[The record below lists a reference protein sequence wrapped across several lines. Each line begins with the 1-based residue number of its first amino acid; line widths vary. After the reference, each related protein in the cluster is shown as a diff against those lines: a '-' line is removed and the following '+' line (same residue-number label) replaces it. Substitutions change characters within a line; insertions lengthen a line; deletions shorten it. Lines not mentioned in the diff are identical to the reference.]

1 MSNDQYNFAKGLETI
16 YEFSKQQKN
25 SLPPVDKWNPKFC
38 GDIDMKIMRNGK
50 WFYMGTEIKRPA
62 MVKLFSGIL
71 RLDSDNFYYLVTP
84 VEKVRISVEDAPFIA
99 TSLISENKDNINHL
113 YFITNV
119 NEKILLTKNN
129 PLEIKIDNKT
139 EEPSPYIF
147 VRKNLKALIS
157 RSVFYELI
165 ELASKK
171 NIDGKDCLVIDS
183 AGEVFKLYE
192 Y

>member
-62 MVKLFSGIL
+62 MIKLFSGIL

-129 PLEIKIDNKT
+129 PLEIKINNIT

>member
-16 YEFSKQQKN
+16 YEFSKRQKN

-71 RLDSDNFYYLVTP
+71 RLDSDNCYYLVTP
-84 VEKVRISVEDAPFIA
+84 VEKVRITVEDAPFIA
-99 TSLISENKDNINHL
+99 TSLISEKKDNINHL

>member
-1 MSNDQYNFAKGLETI
+1 MDNSSLVFLRK
-16 YEFSKQQKN
+16 SKK
-25 SLPPVDKWNPKFC
+25 LLILKF
-38 GDIDMKIMRNGK
+38 
-50 WFYMGTEIKRPA
+50 
-62 MVKLFSGIL
+62 KLF
-71 RLDSDNFYYLVTP
+71 
-84 VEKVRISVEDAPFIA
+84 K
-99 TSLISENKDNINHL
+99 NKDNINHL

-129 PLEIKIDNKT
+129 PLEIKINSIT

-165 ELASKK
+165 ELATKK
-171 NIDGKDCLVIDS
+171 NIDGKDCLVLAS

>member
-1 MSNDQYNFAKGLETI
+1 MSKDQYNFAKGLETI
-16 YEFSKQQKN
+16 YEFSKKEKN
-25 SLPPVDKWNPKFC
+25 SLPPVDKWNPEFC

-71 RLDSDNFYYLVTP
+71 RLDSDNCYYLVTP

-129 PLEIKIDNKT
+129 PLEIKINNIT

-165 ELASKK
+165 ELATKK
-171 NIDGKDCLVIDS
+171 NIDGKDCLVLVS

>member
-1 MSNDQYNFAKGLETI
+1 MLKDQYNFAKGLETI
-16 YEFSKQQKN
+16 YEFSKKEKN
-25 SLPPVDKWNPKFC
+25 SLPPVDKWNPEFC

-71 RLDSDNFYYLVTP
+71 RLDSDNCYYLVTP

-129 PLEIKIDNKT
+129 PLEIKINNIT

-165 ELASKK
+165 ELATKK
-171 NIDGKDCLVIDS
+171 NIDGKDCLVLAS

>member
-1 MSNDQYNFAKGLETI
+1 MPKDQYNFAKGLETI
-16 YEFSKQQKN
+16 YEFSKKEKN
-25 SLPPVDKWNPKFC
+25 SLPPVDKWNPEFC

-50 WFYMGTEIKRPA
+50 WLYMGTEIKRPA

-71 RLDSDNFYYLVTP
+71 RLDSDNCYYLVTP

>member
-1 MSNDQYNFAKGLETI
+1 MPNDQYNFSRSLETI
-16 YEFSKQQKN
+16 YEFSKKEKN
-25 SLPPVDKWNPKFC
+25 SLPPVDKWNPEFC

-71 RLDSDNFYYLVTP
+71 RLDSDNCYYLVTP

-99 TSLISENKDNINHL
+99 TSLISEKKDNINHL

-129 PLEIKIDNKT
+129 PLEIKINNIT

-165 ELASKK
+165 ELATKK
-171 NIDGKDCLVIDS
+171 NIDGKDCLVLAS

>member
-1 MSNDQYNFAKGLETI
+1 MPDDQYNFAKGLETI
-16 YEFSKQQKN
+16 YEFSKKEKN

-71 RLDSDNFYYLVTP
+71 RLDSDNCYYLVTP

-129 PLEIKIDNKT
+129 PLEIKINNIT

-165 ELASKK
+165 ELATKK
-171 NIDGKDCLVIDS
+171 NIDGKDCLVLAS

>member
-1 MSNDQYNFAKGLETI
+1 MPNDQYNFAKGLETI
-16 YEFSKQQKN
+16 YEFSKKEKN
-25 SLPPVDKWNPKFC
+25 SLPPVDKWNPEFC

-71 RLDSDNFYYLVTP
+71 RLDSDNCYYLVTP

-129 PLEIKIDNKT
+129 PLEIKINNIT

-165 ELASKK
+165 ELATKK
-171 NIDGKDCLVIDS
+171 NIDGKDCLVLAS

>member
-1 MSNDQYNFAKGLETI
+1 MPKDQYNFAKGLETI

-71 RLDSDNFYYLVTP
+71 RLDSDNCYYLVTP

-99 TSLISENKDNINHL
+99 TSLISEKKDNINHL

-129 PLEIKIDNKT
+129 PLEIKINNIT

>member
-38 GDIDMKIMRNGK
+38 GDIDMKIMKNGK

-129 PLEIKIDNKT
+129 PLEIKINNIT

-165 ELASKK
+165 ELATKK
-171 NIDGKDCLVIDS
+171 NIDGKDCLVLAS

>member
-16 YEFSKQQKN
+16 YKFSKKEKN
-25 SLPPVDKWNPKFC
+25 SLPPVDKWNPEFC

-165 ELASKK
+165 ELATKK
-171 NIDGKDCLVIDS
+171 NIDGKDCLVLAS

>member
-129 PLEIKIDNKT
+129 PLEIKINSIT

-165 ELASKK
+165 ELATKK
-171 NIDGKDCLVIDS
+171 NIDGKDCLVLAS

>member
-1 MSNDQYNFAKGLETI
+1 MPKDQYNFAKGLETI
-16 YEFSKQQKN
+16 YEFSKKEKN

-71 RLDSDNFYYLVTP
+71 RLDSDNCYYLVTP

-99 TSLISENKDNINHL
+99 TSLISEKKDNINHL

-129 PLEIKIDNKT
+129 PLEIKINNIT

>member
-129 PLEIKIDNKT
+129 PLEIKINNIT

-165 ELASKK
+165 ELATKK
-171 NIDGKDCLVIDS
+171 NIDGKDCLVLAS

>member
-71 RLDSDNFYYLVTP
+71 RLDSDNCYYLVTP

-129 PLEIKIDNKT
+129 PLEIKINNIT

>member
-1 MSNDQYNFAKGLETI
+1 MPKDQYNFAKGLETI
-16 YEFSKQQKN
+16 YEFSKKEKN

-71 RLDSDNFYYLVTP
+71 RLDSDNCYYLVTP

-165 ELASKK
+165 ELATKK
-171 NIDGKDCLVIDS
+171 NIDGKDCLVLAS

>member
-1 MSNDQYNFAKGLETI
+1 MPNDQYNFAKGLETI

-165 ELASKK
+165 ELATKK
-171 NIDGKDCLVIDS
+171 NIDGKDCLVLAS

>member
-1 MSNDQYNFAKGLETI
+1 MPDDQYNFAKGLETI
-16 YEFSKQQKN
+16 YEFSKKEKN
-25 SLPPVDKWNPKFC
+25 SLPPVDKWNPEFC
-38 GDIDMKIMRNGK
+38 GDIDMKIMKNGK

-71 RLDSDNFYYLVTP
+71 RLDSDNCYYLVTP

-129 PLEIKIDNKT
+129 PLEIKINNIT

-165 ELASKK
+165 ELATKK
-171 NIDGKDCLVIDS
+171 NIDGKDCLVLAS

>member
-25 SLPPVDKWNPKFC
+25 SLPPVDKWNPEFC

-71 RLDSDNFYYLVTP
+71 RLDSDNCYYLVTP

-165 ELASKK
+165 ELATKK
-171 NIDGKDCLVIDS
+171 NIDGKDCLVLVS

>member
-1 MSNDQYNFAKGLETI
+1 MSNDQFNFAKGLETI
-16 YEFSKQQKN
+16 YEFSKKEKN
-25 SLPPVDKWNPKFC
+25 SLPPVDKWNPEFC

-99 TSLISENKDNINHL
+99 TSLISEKKDNINHL

-129 PLEIKIDNKT
+129 PLEIKINNIT

-165 ELASKK
+165 ELATKK
-171 NIDGKDCLVIDS
+171 NIDGKDCLVLAS

>member
-1 MSNDQYNFAKGLETI
+1 MSNDKYNFAKGLETI
-16 YEFSKQQKN
+16 YEFSKKEKN
-25 SLPPVDKWNPKFC
+25 SLPPVDKWNPDFC

-71 RLDSDNFYYLVTP
+71 RLDSDNCYYLVTP

-99 TSLISENKDNINHL
+99 TSLISEKKDNINHL

-129 PLEIKIDNKT
+129 PLEIKINNIT

-165 ELASKK
+165 ELATKK
-171 NIDGKDCLVIDS
+171 NIDGKDCLVLAS

>member
-1 MSNDQYNFAKGLETI
+1 MSDKNYTFAKGLETI
-16 YEFSKQQKN
+16 YEFNKKDKD
-25 SLPPVDKWNPKFC
+25 SLPPVDKWNPDFC
-38 GDIDMKIMRNGK
+38 GDIDMKIMRNGQ

-71 RLDSDNFYYLVTP
+71 RLDSDNCYYLFTP
-84 VEKVRISVEDAPFIA
+84 VEKVRITVEDAPFVA
-99 TSLISENKDNINHL
+99 TTLISEIKDSIHNL

-119 NEKILLTKNN
+119 NEKILLSKDN
-129 PLEIKIDNKT
+129 PLEIKIDKAT
-139 EEPSPYIF
+139 EEPFPYIL

-171 NIDGKDCLVIDS
+171 NIDGKEHLTLAS
-183 AGEVFKLYE
+183 NGEIFRIYE

>member
-1 MSNDQYNFAKGLETI
+1 MPKDQYNFAKGLETI
-16 YEFSKQQKN
+16 YEFSKKEKN
-25 SLPPVDKWNPKFC
+25 SLPPVDKWNPEFC

-71 RLDSDNFYYLVTP
+71 RLDSDNCYYLVTP

-99 TSLISENKDNINHL
+99 TSLISEKKDNINHL

-129 PLEIKIDNKT
+129 PLEIKINNTT

-165 ELASKK
+165 ELATKK
-171 NIDGKDCLVIDS
+171 NIDGKDCLVLAS

>member
-183 AGEVFKLYE
+183 AGEVFKLNE

>member
-25 SLPPVDKWNPKFC
+25 SLPPVDKWNPEFC

>member
-16 YEFSKQQKN
+16 YEFSKKEKN
-25 SLPPVDKWNPKFC
+25 SLPPVDKWNPEFC

-71 RLDSDNFYYLVTP
+71 KLESDNCYYLVTP

-99 TSLISENKDNINHL
+99 TSLISEKKDNINHL

-129 PLEIKIDNKT
+129 PLEIKINNIT

-165 ELASKK
+165 ELATKK
-171 NIDGKDCLVIDS
+171 NIGGKDCLVLAS

>member
-1 MSNDQYNFAKGLETI
+1 MPKDQYNFAKGLETI

-71 RLDSDNFYYLVTP
+71 RLDSDNCYYLVTP

-99 TSLISENKDNINHL
+99 TSLISEKKDNINHL

-171 NIDGKDCLVIDS
+171 NIDGKDCLVLAS

>member
-1 MSNDQYNFAKGLETI
+1 MPNDQYNFAKGLETI

-25 SLPPVDKWNPKFC
+25 SLPPVDKWNPEFC

-71 RLDSDNFYYLVTP
+71 RLDSDNCYYLVTP

-129 PLEIKIDNKT
+129 PLEIKINNIT

-165 ELASKK
+165 ELATKK
-171 NIDGKDCLVIDS
+171 NIDGKDCLVLAS

>member
-1 MSNDQYNFAKGLETI
+1 MPNDQYNFAKGLETI

>member
-1 MSNDQYNFAKGLETI
+1 MSKDQYNFAKGLETI
-16 YEFSKQQKN
+16 YEFSKKEKN
-25 SLPPVDKWNPKFC
+25 SLPPVDKWNPEFC

-71 RLDSDNFYYLVTP
+71 RLDSDNCYYLVTP

-99 TSLISENKDNINHL
+99 TSLISEKKDNINHL

-129 PLEIKIDNKT
+129 PLEIKINNIT

-165 ELASKK
+165 ELATKK
-171 NIDGKDCLVIDS
+171 NIDGKDCLVLAS

>member
-129 PLEIKIDNKT
+129 PLEIKINSIT

>member
-1 MSNDQYNFAKGLETI
+1 MPNDQYNFAKGLETI
-16 YEFSKQQKN
+16 YEFSKKEKN
-25 SLPPVDKWNPKFC
+25 SLPPVDKWNPEFC

-71 RLDSDNFYYLVTP
+71 RLDSDNCYYLVTP

-99 TSLISENKDNINHL
+99 TSLISENKDNINYL

-129 PLEIKIDNKT
+129 PLEIKINNIT

-165 ELASKK
+165 ELATKK
-171 NIDGKDCLVIDS
+171 NIDGKDCLVLAS

>member
-16 YEFSKQQKN
+16 YEFSKKEKN
-25 SLPPVDKWNPKFC
+25 SLPPVDKWNPEFC

-71 RLDSDNFYYLVTP
+71 RLDSDNCYYLVTP

-99 TSLISENKDNINHL
+99 TSLISENKDNINYL

-129 PLEIKIDNKT
+129 PLEIKINNIT

-165 ELASKK
+165 ELATKK
-171 NIDGKDCLVIDS
+171 NIDGKDCLVLAS

>member
-1 MSNDQYNFAKGLETI
+1 MPDDQYNFAKGLETI

-71 RLDSDNFYYLVTP
+71 RLDSDNCYYLVTP

>member
-1 MSNDQYNFAKGLETI
+1 MPKDQYNFAKGLETI
-16 YEFSKQQKN
+16 YEFSKKEKN
-25 SLPPVDKWNPKFC
+25 SLPPVDKWNPEFC

-71 RLDSDNFYYLVTP
+71 RLDSDNCYYLVTP

-99 TSLISENKDNINHL
+99 TSLISEKKDNINHL

>member
-1 MSNDQYNFAKGLETI
+1 MPNDQYNFAKGLETI
-16 YEFSKQQKN
+16 YEFSKKEKN
-25 SLPPVDKWNPKFC
+25 SLPPVDKWNPEFC

-71 RLDSDNFYYLVTP
+71 RLDSDNCYYLVTP

>member
-1 MSNDQYNFAKGLETI
+1 MPDDQYNFAKGLETI
-16 YEFSKQQKN
+16 YEFSKKEKN